1 MGDDEFGP
9 FQRSSDSYLVRWLS
23 GVNKIFFENTHK
35 RIFHWVVSDVY
46 NRKFA
51 CIVTFTGQKKIR
63 ATRPVIVF
71 CGYEAWAILYA
82 WTGKDVIKIQLAD

>member
-23 GVNKIFFENTHK
+23 GVNKIFFENTHN
-35 RIFHWVVSDVY
+35 RIFLWVVSDVY

-51 CIVTFTGQKKIR
+51 CIVTFTDKRKFER
-63 ATRPVIVF
+63 PDPLLFFVATRHGQFFTLGPERTSLRF
-71 CGYEAWAILYA
+71 N
-82 WTGKDVIKIQLAD
+82 